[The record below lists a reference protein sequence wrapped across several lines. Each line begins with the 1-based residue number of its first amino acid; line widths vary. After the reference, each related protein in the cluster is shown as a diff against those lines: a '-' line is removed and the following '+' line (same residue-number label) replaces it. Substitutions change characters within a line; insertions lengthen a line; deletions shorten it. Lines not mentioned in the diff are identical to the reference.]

1 MSFESHEPA
10 KLSYIS
16 NVHSSA
22 NRQGL
27 TVLNHRRFYG
37 DETERRKWQ
46 NPETILAAIGL
57 KPGFTFID
65 VGCGE
70 GFFAVP
76 AAKIVGQKGRVFALD
91 LDQDAITELKKKAAR
106 EDLKNLDAV
115 VGGAEDTVFCEA
127 CADIVFFGI
136 VLHDFSI
143 PAKVLAYAK
152 TMLKPAGRLVDLDWK
167 KELTDFGPPLQIR
180 FSEEQASSLIREA
193 GFRIEQTKQAG
204 PSHYIIIATHRA

>member
-1 MSFESHEPA
+1 M
-10 KLSYIS
+10 
-16 NVHSSA
+16 
-22 NRQGL
+22 
-27 TVLNHRRFYG
+27 NHRRFYG

-46 NPETILAAIGL
+46 NPEAILTAIGL

-70 GFFAVP
+70 GFFAIP
-76 AAKIVGQKGRVFALD
+76 AAKIVGRKGRVYALD
-91 LDQDAITELKKKAAR
+91 LDEDAITELKKKAAR
-106 EDLKNLDAV
+106 EGLKNLDAV

-136 VLHDFSI
+136 VLHDFNM
-143 PAKVLAYAK
+143 PAKVLANAK

-167 KELTDFGPPLQIR
+167 KEPTGFGPPLQIR
-180 FSEEQASSLIREA
+180 FSEEQASNLIREA
-193 GFRIEQTKQAG
+193 GFKVEQAEQAG